1 MAGLWLK
8 WLRANDLE
16 LLDPGRRECEVW
28 FAEQRERG
36 LSPATLRSRWIAL
49 GNLYGWLTDE
59 EELDANP
66 TAKVKVP
73 KVVSQPIE
81 MPTDADIAPGTATR
95 ISGTCGSGSAARSA
109 VKASVSWCP
118 GARSRQASTTSTPTP
133 WVPTCRGMSW

>member
-1 MAGLWLK
+1 M
-8 WLRANDLE
+8 
-16 LLDPGRRECEVW
+16 
-28 FAEQRERG
+28 RG

-95 ISGTCGSGSAARSA
+95 ISGTCG
-109 VKASVSWCP
+109 
-118 GARSRQASTTSTPTP
+118 
-133 WVPTCRGMSW
+133 